1 MIYQRL
7 AGLAFAVLFAAY
19 GYFALS
25 IQLDFWATE
34 EVFNAQTFPL
44 AIAVGGTLVSLLF
57 TLFPGAVHRESN
69 NLPAIQARSALSV
82 LGLLILM
89 LAYSALL
96 ELIGFIAAS
105 VTLLA
110 GGFWILGERRGWRI
124 AVISIAVAAGFYGLM
139 GALGIYLEPG
149 ILALGMG
156 AND

>member
-7 AGLAFAVLFAAY
+7 AGLVFTVLFAAY

-44 AIAVGGTLVSLLF
+44 AIAAGGALVSLLF
-57 TLFPGAVHRESN
+57 TLFPGAVNRESN

-82 LGLLILM
+82 LGLLILI
-89 LAYSALL
+89 LVYSALL

-110 GGFWILGERRGWRI
+110 GGFWILGERSCWRI
-124 AVISIAVAAGFYGLM
+124 AVISIAVAVGFYGLM
-139 GALGIYLEPG
+139 SALGIYLEPG